1 MEAYGGAEPSVGAPA
16 SVRSQQYIVV
26 ALQPSSV
33 NWLSELGGKTRLN
46 QKLNKKMAASM
57 AEHERQISGEVI
69 ADRTYGTGRTEG
81 ELPSR
86 FVLTRSEIQR
96 GGV

>member
-46 QKLNKKMAASM
+46 QKIEQKN
-57 AEHERQISGEVI
+57 
-69 ADRTYGTGRTEG
+69 
-81 ELPSR
+81 
-86 FVLTRSEIQR
+86 
-96 GGV
+96 GGFDG